1 MQKEKS
7 LSTSNMTT
15 SNQVKTFFREQESM
29 ISQKVKIN
37 IMEKVL
43 ERAKWVNKE

>member
-1 MQKEKS
+1 MKI
-7 LSTSNMTT
+7 

-37 IMEKVL
+37 IMAKVL
-43 ERAKWVNKE
+43 EKAKWVNKE